1 LLLKN
6 EVPLTLPAEI
16 QNIAARYTQLKQP
29 QKAQKLYQYVLDTWP
44 KSDNALQS
52 KRELAYLMLDANDVD
67 SARQEIDS
75 LVNSFASS
83 NTLPNELYN
92 IGLKLSQKGMAKEAL
107 KLHKYNS
114 ATFPD
119 NAGAMRSQAQVVQLN
134 IKDGNEAGADAAFAV
149 LTNVF
154 AKQAT
159 FL

>member
-1 LLLKN
+1 
-6 EVPLTLPAEI
+6 
-16 QNIAARYTQLKQP
+16 
-29 QKAQKLYQYVLDTWP
+29 
-44 KSDNALQS
+44 
-52 KRELAYLMLDANDVD
+52 LMLDANDVD

-92 IGLKLSQKGMAKEAL
+92 IGLKLSEKGNTSEAM

-134 IKDGNEAGADAAFAV
+134 IKDGNQPSAEEAFDV
-149 LTNVF
+149 LTKVF
-154 AKQAT
+154 ARQAT
-159 FL
+159 LADEIYKTADVYLEVSKYDKAQE